1 MRTPTYS
8 SSAGRI
14 HVRRPSARHLSLE
27 GLFQPKLCH
36 DDLLAEMPFFPSPLP
51 CSCLCTSCWYVSLL
65 FSSSSCRPIPK
76 ISPCRITTMRSA
88 SRTVERRWAMMITV
102 RSAMVRSIA
111 CWTNG
116 LPAAEA
122 RSASPRKTYQQ
133 ENLRVAQQCP
143 CDGDP
148 LLLPSAQM
156 HALLPNERVELVG
169 ELLNEGQAIRH
180 ARDFPQLLFRNELLR
195 DGRSPVSPPR
205 PPRHFVHDAIR
216 GQVRRLRSVE
226 DVFADRAPKE
236 LRLLRDDPDVLSHIP
251 AVQLGDGD
259 VINPERPFRNVV
271 EPLDQSEHG
280 RLSAAALPH
289 QRDGLARV
297 HGQRKVS

>member
-111 CWTNG
+111 CWTKYS
-116 LPAAEA
+116 L
-122 RSASPRKTYQQ
+122 SASRADVASSSRRIFGSHNSARAMATRCFCPPLRCTPFSPTSVS
-133 ENLRVAQQCP
+133 NLSGNSSMKVKQFAMLATSLNFSS
-143 CDGDP
+143 GT
-148 LLLPSAQM
+148 SSSGMA
-156 HALLPNERVELVG
+156 AL
-169 ELLNEGQAIRH
+169 
-180 ARDFPQLLFRNELLR
+180 
-195 DGRSPVSPPR
+195 RSP
-205 PPRHFVHDAIR
+205 
-216 GQVRRLRSVE
+216 RRALHGISSTTP
-226 DVFADRAPKE
+226 FAARYAAS
-236 LRLLRDDPDVLSHIP
+236 DP
-251 AVQLGDGD
+251 
-259 VINPERPFRNVV
+259 
-271 EPLDQSEHG
+271 
-280 RLSAAALPH
+280 
-289 QRDGLARV
+289 
-297 HGQRKVS
+297 